1 MITNKQTLKMDEMY
15 PPIKRSRVEAEFES
29 QPGPSRPRPDKL
41 SSGSSTNGSK
51 PYFDDSDSDSDEEEK
66 HFDREALIKDI
77 DAEIR
82 SLISRPAQESLEEKV
97 YTNVKKEEDATA
109 TAAAVASNYRGK
121 DGAMYTFEIFMRD
134 KDTCRSKKDRPGK
147 YDPRAPIIYDKN
159 GVANAIIPA
168 NHKLMLLCTRI
179 ATHPRQYIKRG
190 NYVLFKF
197 YVDGEALSE
206 VHKRIYNINC
216 FLLSCSITL
225 GYIT

>member
-1 MITNKQTLKMDEMY
+1 MENF
-15 PPIKRSRVEAEFES
+15 PPPSKKPRIEGEFES
-29 QPGPSRPRPDKL
+29 EPGPSRPFRDRL
-41 SSGSSTNGSK
+41 SPVPGSSANGTKS
-51 PYFDDSDSDSDEEEK
+51 YIDDSDSDSDQEEK
-66 HFDREALIKDI
+66 HFDREALIKNI

-82 SLISRPAQESLEEKV
+82 SLISRPASESTEEKV
-97 YTNVKKEEDATA
+97 DTKVKKEEDVGT

-134 KDTCRSKKDRPGK
+134 KDNCRSKKDRPGK

-206 VHKRIYNINC
+206 VLE
-216 FLLSCSITL
+216 FSA
-225 GYIT
+225 

>member
-1 MITNKQTLKMDEMY
+1 
-15 PPIKRSRVEAEFES
+15 
-29 QPGPSRPRPDKL
+29 
-41 SSGSSTNGSK
+41 
-51 PYFDDSDSDSDEEEK
+51 
-66 HFDREALIKDI
+66 
-77 DAEIR
+77 
-82 SLISRPAQESLEEKV
+82 
-97 YTNVKKEEDATA
+97 
-109 TAAAVASNYRGK
+109 
-121 DGAMYTFEIFMRD
+121 MRD